1 LKRLKRCPV
10 SVMDDILYERKPK
23 VKEIA
28 EWANVIEGRCIEGV
42 SEVLNRV

>member
-1 LKRLKRCPV
+1 
-10 SVMDDILYERKPK
+10 MDDILYERKPK